1 MVPSSWRRPQGSQRP
16 HLAPTQTTLA
26 VVVTVVAAESTLT
39 PAASRSASRAGEA
52 PAASAPPATR
62 SSPAMVVEPT
72 CTAAW
77 GRSGAMEE
85 DPVEG

>member
-1 MVPSSWRRPQGSQRP
+1 VAVAVP
-16 HLAPTQTTLA
+16 
-26 VVVTVVAAESTLT
+26 ESTLT

-52 PAASAPPATR
+52 PAASAPPATMSR
-62 SSPAMVVEPT
+62 SATVEPT

-77 GRSGAMEE
+77 GRSGAVEK

>member
-1 MVPSSWRRPQGSQRP
+1 VVSSPGSQRP

-26 VVVTVVAAESTLT
+26 MVVTVEVAESTLT
-39 PAASRSASRAGEA
+39 PAASRSDSRAGEA
-52 PAASAPPATR
+52 PAASVPPATR

-72 CTAAW
+72 CTAVW
-77 GRSGAMEE
+77 GRSGRSGVVEK